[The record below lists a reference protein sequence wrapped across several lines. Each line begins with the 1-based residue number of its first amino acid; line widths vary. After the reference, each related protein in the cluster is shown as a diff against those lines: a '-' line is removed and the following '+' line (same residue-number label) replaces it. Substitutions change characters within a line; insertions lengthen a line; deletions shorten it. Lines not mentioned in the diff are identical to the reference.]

1 MLLRVFTASKTSKTK
16 SPFNSLQINQMCLS
30 IYLFKTHIFLD
41 KKSSLKACLSSNLR
55 FNNKEGRYIVHLEVK
70 APKVLAAGID
80 NATSKVTIS
89 AKAVALIGLY
99 IAVQSKLRI
108 NP

>member
-1 MLLRVFTASKTSKTK
+1 M
-16 SPFNSLQINQMCLS
+16 P

-41 KKSSLKACLSSNLR
+41 KKSSIKACLSSNLR
-55 FNNKEGRYIVHLEVK
+55 LSNKEGRYIVHLEAK
-70 APKVLAAGID
+70 APKVLATGID
-80 NATSKVTIS
+80 NATSTVNIS
-89 AKAVALIGLY
+89 AKSVALIGLY